1 MMKLPVEILDTLHSE
16 EWYEDMQPDYCK
28 ECKWYPACM
37 GICNR
42 QLMAHKG
49 ERICTFDA
57 MNLTQREYLMYLF
70 KYNLLF
76 NELYKS

>member
-1 MMKLPVEILDTLHSE
+1 MNKPNSMMKLPVEILDTLHSE

-49 ERICTFDA
+49 ERICNFDA

-70 KYNLLF
+70 KYN
-76 NELYKS
+76 